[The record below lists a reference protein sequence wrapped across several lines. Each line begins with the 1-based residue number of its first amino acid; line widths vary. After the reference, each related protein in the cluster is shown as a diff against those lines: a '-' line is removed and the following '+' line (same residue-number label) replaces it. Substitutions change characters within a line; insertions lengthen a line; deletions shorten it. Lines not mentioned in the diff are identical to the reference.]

1 MEIAVMG
8 AGIAGL
14 MTAITLQG
22 QGYNCRV
29 YERSRQAQDAGMGF
43 IVLPEGIR
51 SLQRFGVRL
60 IGEASGTPLR
70 RHICRNAA
78 GRIVL
83 EQAMPLGTL
92 GIRRCELIG
101 ALMRAL
107 RECGNVVHDG
117 ELSQLEV
124 GEDSRVVAA
133 HLKSSSGDFR
143 IIADLYVGAEGVN
156 SRARQ
161 ALFPSWSTTTA
172 RVPEMVGLVRCQDA
186 VAWAAH
192 NLNKFHADDGGLALG
207 VLPVDAEHIVWYLQF
222 DSLRFPVS
230 PEMTNGN
237 GRGTEARRS
246 FLERLVGRWTFPI
259 PALLEA
265 TDFSRVHLWR
275 PIDSDL
281 IPSFHRGNVA
291 LVGDAAHPLSPFT
304 SQGVSS
310 AIADALALA
319 EEVNGAMS
327 PDDLEIGLA
336 RYSET
341 RREQCAPYI
350 AKGREMTE
358 RFLEPLS
365 ESSAMLPVAVG
376 VGAGA

>member
-14 MTAITLQG
+14 MTAITLHRQG
-22 QGYNCRV
+22 HNCRV
-29 YERSRQAQDAGMGF
+29 FERSRQAQDAGMGF

-51 SLQRFGVRL
+51 SLERFGVQL
-60 IGEASGTPLR
+60 TGEVTGTPLT
-70 RHICRNAA
+70 RHLCRNAA
-78 GRIVL
+78 GGIVL

-92 GIRRCELIG
+92 GIRRRDLIG
-101 ALMRAL
+101 ALMLAL
-107 RECGNVVHDG
+107 SAGGNVVLDG
-117 ELSQLEV
+117 ELFQMETA
-124 GEDSRVVAA
+124 EDSRVVAA
-133 HLKSSSGDFR
+133 HLKSSTGDFR
-143 IIADLYVGAEGVN
+143 IHADVFVGAEGVN

-161 ALFPSWSTTTA
+161 ALFPGWPTTTA
-172 RVPEMVGLVRCQDA
+172 RVPEMVGLVRCPEA

-192 NLNKFHADDGGLALG
+192 NLNKFHAEDGGIALG
-207 VLPVDAEHIVWYLQF
+207 VLPVDPEHVVWYLQF
-222 DSLRFPVS
+222 DSLRFPVP
-230 PEMTNGN
+230 PELSGGN
-237 GRGTEARRS
+237 GCGPEARRS
-246 FLERLVGRWTFPI
+246 FVEKLVGAWAFPI
-259 PALLEA
+259 PSLLSA

-281 IPSFHRGNVA
+281 IPTFHRGNAA

-310 AIADALALA
+310 AIADALVLA
-319 EEVNGAMS
+319 EEVNEAKS
-327 PDDLEIGLA
+327 PGDLESGLA
-336 RYSET
+336 RYSSK

-365 ESSAMLPVAVG
+365 ESSAMLPVAMS
-376 VGAGA
+376 AGA

>member
-29 YERSRQAQDAGMGF
+29 YERSRHAQDAGMGF

-60 IGEASGTPLR
+60 NGESRGIPLK
-70 RHICRNAA
+70 RHICRDAA
-78 GRIVL
+78 GRTVL
-83 EQAMPLGTL
+83 EQTMPLGTL
-92 GIRRCELIG
+92 GVRRRYLIG

-107 RECGNVVHDG
+107 HECGNVVLDG
-117 ELSQLEV
+117 ELSRLEI
-124 GEDSRVVAA
+124 GEDNRVLGA
-133 HLKSSSGDFR
+133 HLKSSTGDFGVK
-143 IIADLYVGAEGVN
+143 ADVFVGAEGIN

-161 ALFPSWSTTTA
+161 ALFPGWPTATA
-172 RVPEMVGLVRCQDA
+172 RVPEIVGLVRCPQA
-186 VAWAAH
+186 VAWAEY
-192 NLNKFHADDGGLALG
+192 NLNKFHADDGGIAIG

-222 DSLRFPVS
+222 DSRRFPVS
-230 PEMTNGN
+230 PEMADGSV
-237 GRGTEARRS
+237 RGAEVRRN
-246 FLERLVGRWTFPI
+246 FVERLVGGWAFPI
-259 PALLEA
+259 PLLLSV

-275 PIDSDL
+275 PIDSEL
-281 IPSFHRGNVA
+281 VPSFHRSNLV

-319 EEVNGAMS
+319 EELSGATS
-327 PDDLEIGLA
+327 QEDLEIGLA
-336 RYSET
+336 RYSAK
-341 RREQCAPYI
+341 RRQQCAPYV

-365 ESSAMLPVAVG
+365 ESSAMLPIAVG
-376 VGAGA
+376 VGA